1 MPTAYPDPVGPLP
14 KAGLGSKSEEIRT
27 GSPAGFQ
34 FRRLPFRSDKGSRV
48 THSGPVDGPPGKIK
62 VHHVQGQLHGQ
73 TIHVPGRPSYG
84 HGEASLAGPSSH
96 ETNPVAGTRSPR
108 ESHPG
113 SPVAPPSPGVVAE
126 RAKCVRGATFTPSST
141 CSSTVYRRLKRR
153 LGRTLRGLHCK
164 RRLVQTGKPPSHKF
178 FRTKG
183 SSPGPEEFRASVQRS
198 HCSCPDRQHH
208 SGILHQQAR
217 GYEVRLSL
225 CPPLETSLLV
235 PPQGNCAES
244 KAHSGPLERDSR
256 QAFQGQPGDSNR
268 VVPFS
273 AGFQSVVLQMAPT
286 TSRFVCDPVQLQ
298 TSSVCIAGSGPD
310 SLGGGRPE
318 SPVAGSGR
326 VCLPTSVPDRSGGV
340 EDGRSRMSV
349 NDPDCPR
356 LAKHA
361 LVLGPHDPVS
371 SDSTQSALG
380 DESSVTAVQR
390 TSGQE
395 SQQSQ
400 SACVAPRVTAIQ
412 KRGFSEEVAGRIEA
426 PQRVSTRAVYKSKWA
441 IFVKWCKTHTVDFR
455 SPSVTQIADFLLYL
469 FSEKNL
475 QPGTIDGYRTAIAD
489 MLGNDSLNIS
499 KDENLSRLLDSFHR
513 DRPKGRRGI
522 PSWNLSLMF
531 HQLTKA
537 PFEPLRKA
545 SLKHLTFKTVFLLA
559 LGSGKRRSEIHAW
572 LYKNIR
578 HQENWSQVSLYP
590 SPSFLSKN
598 QLARD
603 GPASVAPVVIPALAP
618 TLDNSLSE
626 DKSLCPVRALRYYLD
641 RTKDFRSGKDLLF
654 VSFKR
659 GFHNDIVPATISLWI
674 KQTGLLCYQLSDQ
687 ETQDLHQ
694 IRAHDIRA
702 FAASQAFQ
710 GGVSLE
716 QILSACHWKAHNTFT
731 QFYLKDLAWADSDL
745 YHLGPVVAAQQIQEN
760 K

>member
-1 MPTAYPDPVGPLP
+1 MAQAKGIRIHQYLDDWLLRAHSRETCLQHTQTLLALCQRLGWVVNLKKLELVPQQVFNFVGYRFDLI
-14 KAGLGSKSEEIRT
+14 KG
-27 GSPAGFQ
+27 
-34 FRRLPFRSDKGSRV
+34 RR
-48 THSGPVDGPPGKIK
+48 KIK

-73 TIHVPGRPSYG
+73 TIHVPGRTSHC

-96 ETNPVAGTRSPR
+96 EAHPVAFETPLACARSPR
-108 ESHPG
+108 ESHSG
-113 SPVAPPSPGVVAE
+113 SPVSPPSLGVVAE
-126 RAKCVRGATFTPSST
+126 RAKCVRRAAFTPSST

-164 RRLVQTGKPPSHKF
+164 RRLVQARKSPSHKF
-178 FRTKG
+178 FRIKG
-183 SSPGPEEFRASVQRS
+183 SSPGPEEFRASVQGS
-198 HCSCPDRQHH
+198 HCSCRDRQHH
-208 SGILHQQAR
+208 SGLLHKQAR

-244 KAHSGPLERDSR
+244 KAHSGPLECDSG
-256 QAFQGQPGDSNR
+256 QAFQAQPSDSNR
-268 VVPFS
+268 VFPFS
-273 AGFQSVVLQMAPT
+273 AGFHSVVLQMAPT

-298 TSSVCIAGSGPD
+298 TSSVCIAGSGSD

-326 VCLPTSVPDRSGGV
+326 VCLPTSVSDRSGGV

-361 LVLGPHDPVS
+361 LVLGPRDPVG
-371 SDSTQSALG
+371 SDSAQSALG
-380 DESSVTAVQR
+380 DESGVTAVQR
-390 TSGQE
+390 TSAQE

-426 PQRVSTRAVYKSKWA
+426 PQRVSTRAVYQSKWA

-455 SPSVTQIADFLLYL
+455 SPSATQIADFLLYL

-475 QPGTIDGYRTAIAD
+475 QPSTIDGYRTAIAD

-499 KDENLSRLLDSFHR
+499 KDENLSRLLDSFHQ

-522 PSWNLSLMF
+522 PSWNLSLVL

-545 SLKHLTFKTVFLLA
+545 SLKYLTFKTVFLLA

-572 LYKNIR
+572 LYKKVLTYKNLIYLL
-578 HQENWSQVSLYP
+578 N
-590 SPSFLSKN
+590 FLF
-598 QLARD
+598 
-603 GPASVAPVVIPALAP
+603 P
-618 TLDNSLSE
+618 
-626 DKSLCPVRALRYYLD
+626 
-641 RTKDFRSGKDLLF
+641 
-654 VSFKR
+654 
-659 GFHNDIVPATISLWI
+659 
-674 KQTGLLCYQLSDQ
+674 
-687 ETQDLHQ
+687 
-694 IRAHDIRA
+694 
-702 FAASQAFQ
+702 
-710 GGVSLE
+710 
-716 QILSACHWKAHNTFT
+716 
-731 QFYLKDLAWADSDL
+731 
-745 YHLGPVVAAQQIQEN
+745 
-760 K
+760 